1 MRLVRLLA
9 VGVLALSPSLA
20 LSDDTL
26 VKVDRG
32 IRIAPP
38 VVALLISAE
47 SSPPQSGGQTQN
59 DGNQQVGNHNKSIQG
74 SENNRRDATTQ
85 DWAELMT
92 GMKTMDVAMGSVKR
106 SGDSDVD
113 FVKLMLPHH
122 QAAID
127 MAKTQLLHGKDPQ
140 MRRLAL
146 EIITDQQS
154 EIVLMQLWL
163 KQHDAVTSR
172 K

>member
-1 MRLVRLLA
+1 MSVVTLLA
-9 VGVLALSPSLA
+9 IGSLALAPSLA
-20 LSDDTL
+20 LADDTL
-26 VKVDRG
+26 LKAAGRFGD
-32 IRIAPP
+32 P
-38 VVALLISAE
+38 VIVALLIFAE
-47 SSPPQSGGQTQN
+47 SSPPQSGGRTHN
-59 DGNQQVGNHNKSIQG
+59 DGNPQVGNHDKSIQG

-140 MRRLAL
+140 MRRLAQ

-163 KQHDAVTSR
+163 KQHDAVTS
-172 K
+172 KK

>member
-1 MRLVRLLA
+1 
-9 VGVLALSPSLA
+9 
-20 LSDDTL
+20 
-26 VKVDRG
+26 
-32 IRIAPP
+32 
-38 VVALLISAE
+38 LISAE

-163 KQHDAVTSR
+163 KQHDALTSGMSAAVLELSSGLIVI
-172 K
+172 

>member
-1 MRLVRLLA
+1 M
-9 VGVLALSPSLA
+9 
-20 LSDDTL
+20 
-26 VKVDRG
+26 
-32 IRIAPP
+32 I
-38 VVALLISAE
+38 VALLIFAE

-113 FVKLMLPHH
+113 FVKLMLPHQ

-163 KQHDAVTSR
+163 KQHDAVTS
-172 K
+172 KK

>member
-1 MRLVRLLA
+1 
-9 VGVLALSPSLA
+9 
-20 LSDDTL
+20 
-26 VKVDRG
+26 
-32 IRIAPP
+32 
-38 VVALLISAE
+38 LISAE

-146 EIITDQQS
+146 EIISDQQS

-163 KQHDAVTSR
+163 KQHDALTSGMSAAVLELSSGLIVI
-172 K
+172 